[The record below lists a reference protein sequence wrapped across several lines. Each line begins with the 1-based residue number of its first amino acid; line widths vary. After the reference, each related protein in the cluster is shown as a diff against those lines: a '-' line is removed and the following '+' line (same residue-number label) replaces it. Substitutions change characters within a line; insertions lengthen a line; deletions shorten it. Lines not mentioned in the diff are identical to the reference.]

1 MNSIG
6 TSMISLYTK
15 VPKRRVANPTSYPAR
30 NFSLP
35 KRRKT
40 AQMTIVLQVSIVDL
54 CAADAYLVIITPVTL
69 NPAIV
74 NILQQD

>member
-1 MNSIG
+1 MKSIG
-6 TSMISLYTK
+6 TVMISLYTK
-15 VPKRRVANPTSYPAR
+15 VPNKRVANPKSYPAR

-40 AQMTIVLQVSIVDL
+40 AQMTMVLQVSIVDL

-69 NPAIV
+69 NPAMV
-74 NILQQD
+74 KILQQD